1 MLQFLKINKITL
13 LAGLGMDIL
22 TTRDKQTTKRS
33 TNQTSSLQQS
43 KKITDVN
50 HCIKTWID
58 TLLYPNPR
66 YSKTGTISN

>member
-13 LAGLGMDIL
+13 LAGLGMDII

-43 KKITDVN
+43 KKN
-50 HCIKTWID
+50 HRCES
-58 TLLYPNPR
+58 LYKNMDRHTALP
-66 YSKTGTISN
+66 